1 MHRLNSDSLAMKP
14 ATPLQ
19 TEMHS
24 KPVTRG
30 EWRACFGPFT
40 LSPSE
45 RLLERNGVP
54 FRLGGHAFDILVA
67 LVESAG
73 SIVGK
78 KDLMA
83 RVWPN
88 MVVEEGSLRFHIVAI
103 RKALGDGDGGNRY
116 IVNTASKGYTF
127 VARVDRK
134 ELSPQAQSIAPRPVK
149 TLPAL
154 ATAVVGRAEEIDALE
169 MFLLQRRFV
178 SVVGA
183 GGIGKTTVVV
193 AATQAASRHFE
204 GDVHFVDLSSISGT
218 GLVRATVAGA
228 VGLQNHLEDLSA
240 LAAHL
245 AERKILIVLDCC
257 EHVIGEAAELA
268 EVLIRGCPQVHI
280 FATSREPLLAVGEFV
295 YRLQPLAFPPDG
307 EGATAASAL
316 AYPAVR
322 LLVDRAAAS
331 GSGFELKDCDAS
343 LASQLCRKLEGIALA
358 IELAA
363 GRIEALGLKAIT
375 SHLDASVTL
384 MWHGRRT
391 AVARHQTLGAT
402 LDWSFN
408 LLSDDEKH
416 LLHRFSVFPASF
428 LLEAAIEVC
437 CFDFDRSKAIEMIAS
452 LVSKSLV
459 TVDAGGATLRYGM
472 LDTTKTYCRKKHSEF
487 GEDVSI
493 SQRFADY
500 FSAWVQQHSALSKEA
515 LDDFRLELP
524 NLRAALEW
532 HFSDGGQMSDA
543 VRFAA
548 ALCPMMMRFSQVAE
562 CSRWAQAALS
572 RMPPAFVGTEYE
584 LRLRGV
590 LGQSLM
596 FAIGDGSGEAAS
608 ALLRSIEIAEQLGDF
623 RSNLHLLNGYAV
635 LLHRGGRYT
644 EALGIARKAQ
654 SLLPELGDPESRAIV
669 DSLMGVCLH
678 LVGNVSE
685 ARQYWERCFAYTL
698 DVTSDIREKLGFDYH
713 IRAMCGLARS
723 LWLTGQYVKAVTVA
737 EATLAK
743 ASGHGHAVTYC
754 IALIWGGSVFAYA
767 RDVERME
774 GVADELERVAKCHSL
789 EPYLNVANVLRGQ
802 ILIMRGHPADGVERI
817 RGAIEVL
824 HKCRYEMVTSVSL
837 TFMAKGLSDMSL
849 HSASLAVCDQ
859 VESMI
864 REGGDFLR
872 MPELLTTRGQCQ
884 AAAGQR
890 NEAEESYLAAIELA
904 RSMGVKSDQ
913 VRTAIALAQLL
924 IGAGRNEEARCLLR
938 PHVINAADETSQ
950 DLSLARNLLI

>member
-1 MHRLNSDSLAMKP
+1 MNSSSLVTKP
-14 ATPLQ
+14 AIPLPS
-19 TEMHS
+19 EMHG
-24 KPVTRG
+24 KPRANA
-30 EWRACFGPFT
+30 EWRAYFGPFI

-54 FRLGGHAFDILVA
+54 FRLGGHAFDILVT

-83 RVWPN
+83 RVWPD

-127 VARVDRK
+127 VARVERQ
-134 ELSPQAQSIAPRPVK
+134 ELLSQSQLIAPRPGK
-149 TLPAL
+149 NLPAL
-154 ATAVVGRAEEIDALE
+154 ATAVVGREVEIDTLVSF
-169 MFLLQRRFV
+169 MLQGRFV

-183 GGIGKTTVVV
+183 GGIGKTTVAI
-193 AATQAASRHFE
+193 AATQAASRHFD

-218 GLVRATVAGA
+218 GLVRATVASA
-228 VGLQNHLEDLSA
+228 VGLQNRLEDLSA
-240 LAAHL
+240 LEAHL
-245 AERKILIVLDCC
+245 AERKTLIVLDCC
-257 EHVIGEAAELA
+257 EHVVGEAAELA
-268 EVLIRGCPQVHI
+268 EVLVRGCPQVHI

-307 EGATAASAL
+307 EGTTAAAAL

-402 LDWSFN
+402 LDWSFK
-408 LLSDDEKH
+408 LLTDDEKR

-428 LLEAAIEVC
+428 SLEAAIEVC
-437 CFDFDRSKAIEMIAS
+437 CIDFDRSKAIELIAS

-472 LDTTKTYCRKKHSEF
+472 LDTTKTYCRKKQSEF
-487 GEDVSI
+487 GEDVRI
-493 SQRFADY
+493 SERFASY
-500 FSAWVQQHSALSKEA
+500 FSVWARERSALSKDA

-532 HFSDGGQMSDA
+532 HFRDGGQMSDA
-543 VRFAA
+543 VKFAA

-572 RMPPAFVGTEYE
+572 QMPPAFVGSECE
-584 LRLRGV
+584 LRLQGA

-596 FAIGDGSGEAAS
+596 FTRGDGSGEAAS
-608 ALLRSIEIAEQLGDF
+608 AFLRSIEIAEQLGAF
-623 RSNLHLLNGYAV
+623 PSNLHLLNGYAV
-635 LLHRGGRYT
+635 LLHREGRYT
-644 EALGIARKAQ
+644 EALAIARKAQ
-654 SLLPELGDPESRAIV
+654 SLLAELGDPESRAIV

-685 ARQYWERCFAYTL
+685 AMLHWERCFAYTS
-698 DVTSDIREKLGFDYH
+698 DVSSDIRERLGFDYH
-713 IRAMCGLARS
+713 VRALCGLARS
-723 LWLTGQYVKAVTVA
+723 LWLTGQYAKAVTVA
-737 EATLAK
+737 EETLAK
-743 ASGHGHAVTYC
+743 ARSHGHAVTNC
-754 IALIWGGSVFAYA
+754 IALIWGGSVFAYG
-767 RDVERME
+767 RDVERLE
-774 GVADELERVAKCHSL
+774 RVADELERVARCHAL
-789 EPYLNVANVLRGQ
+789 EPYLNVANILRGQ

-824 HKCRYEMVTSVSL
+824 RKCRYEMVTSVSL

-849 HSASLAVCDQ
+849 HSASLAVCD
-859 VESMI
+859 EAERMI
-864 REGGDFLR
+864 RAGGDFLR

-890 NEAEESYLAAIELA
+890 DEAAESYLAAIELA
-904 RSMGVKSDQ
+904 HSMGVRSDQ
-913 VRTAIALAQLL
+913 VRAAVALAQLL

-938 PHVINAADETSQ
+938 PHVRDAGDETSL
-950 DLSLARNLLI
+950 DLSLARNLLT